1 MRIKFIDGEWTVK
14 NYCFSSPTTGS
25 VSEDVP
31 SSMWYFCLKKKTA
44 ALVDKDRFG
53 NSRVSIRKIMVRKG
67 ILYINY
73 EKEDSKGFERAG
85 KVSQGKYQTL
95 MLEKAL
101 FGGKDVRNTNGN
113 NQKERL
119 S

>member
-1 MRIKFIDGEWTVK
+1 MNIKFIDGEWTVK

-25 VSEDVP
+25 MGEDVP
-31 SSMWYFCLKKKTA
+31 SSMYYFCLNKKIA
-44 ALVDKDRFG
+44 ALIDKDRMG
-53 NSRVSIRKIMVRKG
+53 NSRVSIRKIRIRRG

-73 EKEDSKGFERAG
+73 EKDNGKTFEKAG

-101 FGGKDVRNTNGN
+101 FGGKNVRYTNGN
-113 NQKERL
+113 NQEECL
-119 S
+119 P